1 MPDST
6 IVMYERYIATP
17 NPRRFLDIDHLALA
31 GTHKRLGE
39 LYEAKGERQ
48 KALSHYSRFV
58 ELWKNADAEFQPRV
72 AEVKRRIAR
81 LGDTEKR

>member
-1 MPDST
+1 M
-6 IVMYERYIATP
+6 R
-17 NPRRFLDIDHLALA
+17 H
-31 GTHKRLGE
+31 GLGE